1 MSWVRPFFLG
11 LFLTLLGGGEVG
23 LGQQAAD
30 LSPEKAAVD
39 SAGKIVR
46 LEQVEVEAD
55 YDVQTRLPFL
65 PDVEGTRI
73 NAGKRTSNIDAHY
86 FPEVKD
92 DNWRQITATTPGLV
106 VPEESTPLASI
117 AYRGFDPHRLQSFQ
131 VLEDGIPIQA
141 DMIGYPEA
149 YYLPPTYPMESM
161 EFIRGGAALMYG
173 PQPAGAINFVMRKPP
188 LDKKITAE
196 SITMGGSFDYISSFN
211 SVGGTVDNVGYYG
224 WFNHRQSQGF
234 RQANSQ
240 YDLNNGNLTMALDAD
255 TKHRW
260 YFKLNGYDECHGE
273 PGGCD

>member
-1 MSWVRPFFLG
+1 MG
-11 LFLTLLGGGEVG
+11 K
-23 LGQQAAD
+23 QAGD
-30 LSPEKAAVD
+30 AV
-39 SAGKIVR
+39 VR

-86 FPEVKD
+86 LPEMKD
-92 DNWRQITATTPGLV
+92 DNWRQLTATTPGLV
-106 VPEESTPLASI
+106 VPDESTPLPSF

-149 YYLPPTYPMESM
+149 YYLPPTYPMETM

-188 LDKKITAE
+188 LDKKFTVE
-196 SITMGGSFDYISSFN
+196 SVTLGEVSIISP
-211 SVGGTVDNVGYYG
+211 
-224 WFNHRQSQGF
+224 
-234 RQANSQ
+234 
-240 YDLNNGNLTMALDAD
+240 ALI
-255 TKHRW
+255 
-260 YFKLNGYDECHGE
+260 
-273 PGGCD
+273 P

>member
-1 MSWVRPFFLG
+1 MCWVRPFFLG

-30 LSPEKAAVD
+30 LSSEKAAVD

-86 FPEVKD
+86 LPEVKD

-161 EFIRGGAALMYG
+161 EFIRGGAALM
-173 PQPAGAINFVMRKPP
+173 
-188 LDKKITAE
+188 
-196 SITMGGSFDYISSFN
+196 
-211 SVGGTVDNVGYYG
+211 
-224 WFNHRQSQGF
+224 
-234 RQANSQ
+234 
-240 YDLNNGNLTMALDAD
+240 
-255 TKHRW
+255 
-260 YFKLNGYDECHGE
+260 
-273 PGGCD
+273 

>member
-1 MSWVRPFFLG
+1 MYLGFVKYVPMVVVFLSFG
-11 LFLTLLGGGEVG
+11 ICSEAQTQSSTNAVAAGRMGGGAVGEV
-23 LGQQAAD
+23 
-30 LSPEKAAVD
+30 
-39 SAGKIVR
+39 VR
-46 LEQVEVEAD
+46 LQQVEVEAD

-86 FPEVKD
+86 LPEVKD
-92 DNWRQITATTPGLV
+92 DNWRQI
-106 VPEESTPLASI
+106 
-117 AYRGFDPHRLQSFQ
+117 RGFDPHRLQSFQ

-149 YYLPPTYPMESM
+149 YYLPPTYPMETM

-188 LDKKITAE
+188 LDKKFSAE

-211 SVGGTVDNVGYYG
+211 AVAGTVDNIGYYG

-234 RQANSQ
+234 REANSQ
-240 YDLNNGNLTMALDAD
+240 YDLNNGNLTLALDA
-255 TKHRW
+255 
-260 YFKLNGYDECHGE
+260 
-273 PGGCD
+273 

>member
-1 MSWVRPFFLG
+1 MGLVFLKYL
-11 LFLTLLGGGEVG
+11 LFCIVLFSFGIRLEAQTLSLTNTVEEGALGKRVGDEV
-23 LGQQAAD
+23 
-30 LSPEKAAVD
+30 
-39 SAGKIVR
+39 VR

-86 FPEVKD
+86 LPEVKD

-106 VPEESTPLASI
+106 VPEETTPLTSM

-149 YYLPPTYPMESM
+149 YYLPPTYPMETM

-188 LDKKITAE
+188 LDK
-196 SITMGGSFDYISSFN
+196 SFLPN
-211 SVGGTVDNVGYYG
+211 
-224 WFNHRQSQGF
+224 R
-234 RQANSQ
+234 
-240 YDLNNGNLTMALDAD
+240 
-255 TKHRW
+255 
-260 YFKLNGYDECHGE
+260 
-273 PGGCD
+273 